1 MRIVCDARDTNVCMY
16 VCMLRVRLGLV
27 LGRHPKINLFGLHY
41 CVICC
46 EVETKYEIGRHIYIS
61 AAAWARRT
69 EHLSFPLYKQGTDAR
84 RLHYFLGI
92 AVLEQGIEMCWIFLE
107 SLVECQ

>member
-1 MRIVCDARDTNVCMY
+1 MKSDA
-16 VCMLRVRLGLV
+16 
-27 LGRHPKINLFGLHY
+27 I
-41 CVICC
+41 
-46 EVETKYEIGRHIYIS
+46 
-61 AAAWARRT
+61 AAWARRT
-69 EHLSFPLYKQGTDAR
+69 ELEHISFPLYKQGTDAR